1 MLTWAISYAVALVTF
16 LGVDMV
22 WLGTMAP
29 RFYRPTMGDIALQ
42 TVNMPAAVAFY
53 ALYPIGL
60 LVFAVAPALREG
72 SLGLAIAYG
81 ALFGF
86 FTYMTYDLTNYA
98 TLRNWT
104 LALTLVD
111 VAWGTLLGAVT
122 AAVTWLVAS
131 RLAG

>member
-1 MLTWAISYAVALVTF
+1 MLTWAIGYVVALVVF

-29 RFYRPTMGDIALQ
+29 RFYRPTLGDIALES
-42 TVNMPAAVAFY
+42 VNMPAAIAFY

-60 LVFAVAPALREG
+60 LVFAVAPALRDG
-72 SLGLAIAYG
+72 SLGTALVFG

-86 FTYMTYDLTNYA
+86 FTYMTYDLTNWA

-111 VAWGTLLGAVT
+111 VAWGTVLAGAT
-122 AAVTWLVAS
+122 AAATFLVAS
-131 RLAG
+131 RFA

>member
-1 MLTWAISYAVALVTF
+1 MLTWAIGYVVALVIF

-29 RFYRPTMGDIALQ
+29 RFYRPTMGDIALE
-42 TVNMPAAVAFY
+42 TVNMPAAIAFY

-60 LVFAVAPALREG
+60 LVFAVAPALRDG
-72 SLGLAIAYG
+72 SLGTAIVYG

-86 FTYMTYDLTNYA
+86 FTYMTYDLTNWA
-98 TLRNWT
+98 TVRNWT

-111 VAWGTLLGAVT
+111 VAWGTLLAGAT
-122 AAVTWLVAS
+122 AAATFLVAS
-131 RLAG
+131 RFA